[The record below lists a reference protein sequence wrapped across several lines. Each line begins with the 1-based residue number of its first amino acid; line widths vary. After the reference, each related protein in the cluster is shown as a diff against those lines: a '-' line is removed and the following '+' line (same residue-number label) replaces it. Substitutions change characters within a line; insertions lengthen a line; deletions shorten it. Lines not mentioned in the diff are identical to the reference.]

1 MSLVPLSCASAS
13 QATQASRAVTSP
25 RKAIYWTVT
34 TPVRVLDV
42 LECGKTCDVP
52 SSAGFAI
59 IGGMSL
65 VPLSCARAPQ
75 ATQASQAV
83 TSPRKA
89 IYWTVTTPVRVLDV
103 LECGKTCDVLLTK
116 VQVLV
121 R

>member
-1 MSLVPLSCASAS
+1 MVLLSSASAS
-13 QATQASRAVTSP
+13 QATQASQAVTSP
-25 RKAIYWTVT
+25 RKAIHWTVT

-52 SSAGFAI
+52 SSVGCAI
-59 IGGMSL
+59 IGGVSL
-65 VPLSCARAPQ
+65 VPLSCASASQ
-75 ATQASQAV
+75 DTQASQAV
-83 TSPRKA
+83 TSPPKA

-103 LECGKTCDVLLTK
+103 LASGKTCDVLLTK